1 MLDEEF
7 AQNYASRKLGRAL
20 TDEEKSIVLSL
31 PDRTAVREWAILI
44 RSSTL
49 KVEVTPKIDKKPMLE
64 EVVVKES
71 EEVEQTEQSKPNKGI
86 KKKKYTNTGKSNS

>member
-64 EVVVKES
+64 EVVKES

>member
-20 TDEEKSIVLSL
+20 SDEEKSIVLSL

-64 EVVVKES
+64 EVVKES